1 MKKIGFKFSWEQNDK
16 PKRDRKPKNTEEE
29 MPMIIPGTPLGHLVE
44 VQMRIEQHESL
55 IVSPAF
61 GRMKK
66 QERLDMLAS
75 YRFLLTTLAMIQP
88 PVGGGGMSEFGGIDV
103 DYEM

>member
-1 MKKIGFKFSWEQNDK
+1 MKKIGFKFSWEKDDK
-16 PKRDRKPKNTEEE
+16 PKRDRKPKNQEEE

-55 IVSPAF
+55 IASPAF
-61 GRMKK
+61 SRMKK
-66 QERLDMLAS
+66 QEKLDMLAS

-88 PVGGGGMSEFGGIDV
+88 PAAGGGLSEFAGIDV
-103 DYEM
+103 DFEM

>member
-1 MKKIGFKFSWEQNDK
+1 MKKIGFKFSWEKDDK
-16 PKRDRKPKNTEEE
+16 PKRGRKPKNQEEE

-55 IVSPAF
+55 IASPVF
-61 GRMKK
+61 SRMKK
-66 QERLDMLAS
+66 QEKLDMLAS

-88 PVGGGGMSEFGGIDV
+88 QAVGGGLSEFGGIDV